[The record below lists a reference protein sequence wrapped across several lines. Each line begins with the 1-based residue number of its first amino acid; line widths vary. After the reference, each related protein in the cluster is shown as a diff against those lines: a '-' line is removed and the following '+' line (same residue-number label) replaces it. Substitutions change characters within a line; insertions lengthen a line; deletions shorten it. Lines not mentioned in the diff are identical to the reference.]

1 MKTLVYWGC
10 PPGGPLGGRRLA
22 GILWNISRSWSTA
35 ASRFSSP
42 SMTLRE
48 RASSSSVI
56 WNALRCSITL
66 RPFSTSSSTGSDSG
80 NLVAPPLGAVPL
92 KRGGGPVGVGRPSG
106 LRPGIVRPGGDP
118 PTYGILAQSGLI
130 SRAAG
135 PPRGGLSGTW
145 GVLGCRPV
153 MTDSGTLSRW
163 ILMNMSSVPS
173 YFGTPPLLERVTDIS
188 YSPTLHPNN
197 SSFPFRT
204 QSLRW
209 ASRHETWPWTQSRP
223 QSSPLEASDCF
234 REGH

>member
-10 PPGGPLGGRRLA
+10 PPGGPPGGRRLV

-48 RASSSSVI
+48 RSSSSSVI

-80 NLVAPPLGAVPL
+80 NLVAPPLGVVPL
-92 KRGGGPVGVGRPSG
+92 ERGGRPGGVGRRSG
-106 LRPGIVRPGGDP
+106 LRPGIVMPEGGRS
-118 PTYGILAQSGLI
+118 TYGILDQSGLI

-135 PPRGGLSGTW
+135 FPRGGLSGTW
-145 GVLGCRPV
+145 GVVGCHPV
-153 MTDSGTLSRW
+153 MIDSGTLSRW

-173 YFGTPPLLERVTDIS
+173 YFGAPPLSERVTDIS
-188 YSPTLHPNN
+188 CSPTLHPNN

-209 ASRHETWPWTQSRP
+209 ALPP
-223 QSSPLEASDCF
+223 
-234 REGH
+234 